1 MTDPDKES
9 TAIPDDVRT
18 ALDAS
23 TDPQLREIVH
33 DAQARLEA
41 HPPLTEEVTIQEG
54 EAFVREDVEIDE
66 TIREALE
73 TGEDSQLREI
83 VGYARQRL
91 TDRPSLTDVIEAR
104 DNEALVRMDD
114 AGAYTTVVVER
125 PGEAGDGRGPFAYMV
140 QWEPHVGDDGKYKWH
155 YLGRVLDEEEED

>member
-1 MTDPDKES
+1 MTHPDKES
-9 TAIPDDVRT
+9 PAIPDEVRT

-23 TDPQLREIVH
+23 SDRQLREMIH

-54 EAFVREDVEIDE
+54 EEFVREDVEIDA

-83 VGYARQRL
+83 VEYARQRL
-91 TDRPSLTDVIEAR
+91 ADRPPLTDVIEAR
-104 DNEALVRMDD
+104 EHEDLVRMKDE
-114 AGAYTTVVVER
+114 GAYTTVVVER
-125 PGEAGDGRGPFAYMV
+125 PGETSEGRGPFAYMV
-140 QWEPHVGDDGKYKWH
+140 QWEPHVGEDGKYKWH
-155 YLGRVLDEEEED
+155 YIGRVFDEEGD